1 MVDLFGWRLPL
12 APTEKKLKLSMNI
25 ALDRYD
31 GLLLFD
37 HSFVAL
43 YENFVARH
51 PTESKSDATP
61 AEFGAKFVAIG
72 EKIKDYLDIT
82 EMTAGGVTFPVKI
95 RQEEPYLEIYCK
107 PENATGVLTAISTQ
121 PKCHVGG
128 LEVWNAHRCALA
140 RLTFPA
146 DFPETPA
153 GSDFIKGELQRLH
166 AKSKRTP
173 KVTR

>member
-1 MVDLFGWRLPL
+1 M

-25 ALDRYD
+25 ALGRYD

-51 PTESKSDATP
+51 PTELKSDAPP

-72 EKIKDYLDIT
+72 EKVKDYIDIT
-82 EMTAGGVTFPVKI
+82 EMKAGEVTFPVKV
-95 RQEEPYLEIYCK
+95 RLEESNYASLPSYLEIYCK
-107 PENATGVLTAISTQ
+107 PENSTGVLTAISTQ

-128 LEVWNAHRCALA
+128 LEVWNAHRCALGW
-140 RLTFPA
+140 LTFPA
-146 DFPETPA
+146 DFPEVSA
-153 GSDFIKGELQRLH
+153 GSDFIKGELERLH

-173 KVTR
+173 KVHF